1 MRENI
6 VDTAAQLIAKYG
18 LKKFTLDEIA
28 SELQIS
34 KKTIYQHFQSK
45 NEIVHAYFSSYIE
58 SDKKST
64 EEALTM
70 NCSVPEKIHAIV
82 YSSHHYIL
90 PISVLEETKQFYP
103 DEWASIE
110 ALRQFKL
117 DATQGLLK
125 QGITLGVFRSDINL
139 SVLSKMLEKISR
151 MFMDYDFLIENRL
164 KPREAIDEALKI
176 IFDGILRN

>member
-1 MRENI
+1 MKEKI
-6 VDTAAQLIAKYG
+6 VDKAAQLIAKYG
-18 LKKFTLDEIA
+18 LKKFTIDEMA
-28 SELQIS
+28 SELQMS

-70 NCSVPEKIHAIV
+70 NCPIPQKIHAIV
-82 YSSHHYIL
+82 YAFHQYIL

-103 DEWASIE
+103 NEWAAIE
-110 ALRQFKL
+110 ELRQFKL
-117 DATQGLLK
+117 DATQTLLK

-139 SVLSKMLEKISR
+139 NVLSKMFEKISR
-151 MFMDYDFLIENRL
+151 MFMDYDFLLENRL

-176 IFDGILRN
+176 IFGGILRN